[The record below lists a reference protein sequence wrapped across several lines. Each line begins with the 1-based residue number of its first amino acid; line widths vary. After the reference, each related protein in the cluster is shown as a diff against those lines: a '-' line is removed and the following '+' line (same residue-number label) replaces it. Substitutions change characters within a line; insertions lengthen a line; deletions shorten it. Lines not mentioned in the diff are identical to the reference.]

1 MSDISRHNI
10 TTKGGNTLSIF
21 YNPDNGL
28 VVVDLIHKNERG
40 GNEIVRTALD
50 EKKLLKHVKGNKNG
64 SQDISSD

>member
-40 GNEIVRTALD
+40 GNEIVRTAWMRRNFL
-50 EKKLLKHVKGNKNG
+50 NM
-64 SQDISSD
+64 